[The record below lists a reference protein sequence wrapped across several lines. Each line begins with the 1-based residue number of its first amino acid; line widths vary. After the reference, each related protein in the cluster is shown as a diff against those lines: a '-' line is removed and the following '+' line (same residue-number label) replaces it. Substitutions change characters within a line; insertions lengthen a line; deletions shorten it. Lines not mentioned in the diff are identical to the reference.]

1 MQKKRAFTQKN
12 RDAVRYT
19 VFVALFVALAY
30 AVTFVFHLKVS
41 FLTFDAKDAVITIAA
56 FLFGPLSGALISLM
70 VAIIENISI
79 GGTGPW
85 GLLMDFIST
94 ASFAVSAALIYKRH
108 RTIRGAVVSLGV
120 ASVFTVGV
128 MMLANLL
135 ITPLYMGGVDV
146 ATVRA
151 MIPTL
156 LLPFNVAKAL
166 LNSAVT
172 MLLYKPVS
180 LALRHAHLLPEKRM
194 QTGSKSSGSFGK
206 GTIVTVLVAAALI
219 AISVVIFLSL
229 DAKLG

>member
-1 MQKKRAFTQKN
+1 MQSNKSFIEKN
-12 RDAVRYT
+12 REAVRYT

-56 FLFGPLSGALISLM
+56 FLFGPLSGALISLI

-79 GGTGPW
+79 GGTGLW

-108 RTIRGAVVSLGV
+108 RTIRGAVVSLGI
-120 ASVFTVGV
+120 ASVFSVGV

-135 ITPLYMGGVDV
+135 ITPLYMGVDV
-146 ATVRA
+146 ATVKTL
-151 MIPTL
+151 IPTL
-156 LLPFNVAKAL
+156 LLPFNIAKAL

-172 MLLYKPVS
+172 MLLYKPIS
-180 LALRHAHLLPEKRM
+180 LALRHARLLPEKRM
-194 QTGSKSSGSFGK
+194 QTDASPSRGFGK
-206 GTIVTVLVAAALI
+206 GTIFTVLIGAALI
-219 AISVVIFLSL
+219 AVSVIIFLSL
-229 DAKLG
+229 NAKIG

>member
-1 MQKKRAFTQKN
+1 MQNKSFLEKN
-12 RDAVRYT
+12 RAAVRYT

-56 FLFGPLSGALISLM
+56 FLFGPLSGALISLI

-79 GGTGPW
+79 GGTGLW

-94 ASFAVSAALIYKRH
+94 ASFAVSASLIYKRH

-120 ASVFTVGV
+120 ASVFTVAM
-128 MMLANLL
+128 MMLSNLL
-135 ITPLYMGGVDV
+135 ITPLYMGVDV
-146 ATVRA
+146 ATVKTL
-151 MIPTL
+151 IPTL
-156 LLPFNVAKAL
+156 LLPFNTAKVL

-180 LALRHAHLLPEKRM
+180 IALRQVKLLPEQRM
-194 QTGSKSSGSFGK
+194 ASG
-206 GTIVTVLVAAALI
+206 TVAHKFTRSTLWSVLIAAALI
-219 AISVVIFLSL
+219 VVSVLIFLSL
-229 DAKLG
+229 DAKIG

>member
-1 MQKKRAFTQKN
+1 MQNKNFIEKN

-56 FLFGPLSGALISLM
+56 FLFGPLSGALISAI
-70 VAIIENISI
+70 VAIIENVSI

-108 RTIRGAVVSLGV
+108 RTIRGAIVSLGI
-120 ASVFTVGV
+120 ASVFSVGV
-128 MMLANLL
+128 MMLANLC

-146 ATVRA
+146 ATVKA

-180 LALRHAHLLPEKRM
+180 VALRHAHLLPERRM
-194 QTGSKSSGSFGK
+194 QTDARGSHGFGK
-206 GTIVTVLVAAALI
+206 GTIVTVLIATALI
-219 AISVVIFLSL
+219 AASVVIFLSL
-229 DAKLG
+229 NAKIG